1 MIGKIVI
8 GKDFYGVL
16 AYNEKKVREGVG
28 YVIDSNIEHSTSVEM
43 TQEFNLI
50 RELRPNLGKAVLH
63 VSLNLPHSDYL
74 DDKTFVSVGC
84 DYLMKM
90 GFDNNQFIMYRHTD
104 TEHEHIHIIANRVR
118 YSGRLTSDS
127 NIKRRNRKILDDL
140 EKKYGLTQIVGN
152 TNTQKSLTQKEIEKT
167 LRTGNVPIKLVLQ
180 DKIGSVVSRAADT
193 AQFITLLQKQNISPR
208 FNVSKTT
215 GRVSG
220 ISFKYQGVVYKG
232 STLGKKFSWNSIVKH
247 IAYEQTRDRPVI
259 LSANEKERGTH
270 NTGERNHGTTIRHEQ
285 RNNRTAQGTQDSSGE
300 SKGHLGKIEGDG
312 VVQPLVDET
321 EWNPFKL
328 ELMDDGIKKKRK
340 IKKKK
345 KGLNL

>member
-28 YVIDSNIEHSTSVEM
+28 YVIDSNIEHSTSVNM

-50 RELRPNLGKAVLH
+50 RELRPGLGKAVFH
-63 VSLNLPHSDYL
+63 VSLNLPYSDRL
-74 DDKTFVSVGC
+74 NDKEFTSFGC

-127 NIKRRNRKILDDL
+127 NINRRSRKVLDDL
-140 EKKYGLTQIVGN
+140 ERKYGLTQVLGK
-152 TNTQKSLTQKEIEKT
+152 TAADKSLSQKEIEKA
-167 LRTGNVPIKLVLQ
+167 LRTGNVPIKLILQ
-180 DKIGSVVSRAADT
+180 EKIGSAISRAT
-193 AQFITLLQKQNISPR
+193 NTTEFIRLLEGQNITPR

-232 STLGKKFSWNSIVKH
+232 STLGKRFSWNSIVKH
-247 IAYEQTRDRPVI
+247 IDYEQGRDRPVI
-259 LSANEKERGTH
+259 LSANGKERGTDQACE
-270 NTGERNHGTTIRHEQ
+270 GNHGTAIKPEPRSEGAAKGTEDP
-285 RNNRTAQGTQDSSGE
+285 AQQ
-300 SKGHLGKIEGDG
+300 SKGHLGEIKENG
-312 VVQPLVDET
+312 VVGPLVEES
-321 EWNPFKL
+321 EWNPFRL
-328 ELMDDGIKKKRK
+328 ELKDDDVRKKSKRKKKRK
-340 IKKKK
+340 GINK
-345 KGLNL
+345 

>member
-16 AYNEKKVREGVG
+16 AYNEKKVREEVG
-28 YVIDSNIEHSTSVEM
+28 YVIDSNIEHSTPVKM

-63 VSLNLPHSDYL
+63 VSLNLPHSDHL
-74 DDKTFVSVGC
+74 DDKEFASFGC

-90 GFDNNQFIMYRHTD
+90 GFENNQFIIYRHTD
-104 TEHEHIHIIANRVR
+104 TEHEHIHIVANRVR

-127 NIKRRNRKILDDL
+127 NIKRRSRKILDDL
-140 EKKYGLTQIVGN
+140 EKKYGLTQVVGKAN
-152 TNTQKSLTQKEIEKT
+152 SKKSLTQQEIEKT
-167 LRTGNVPIKLVLQ
+167 IRTGDLPVKLVLQ
-180 DKIGSVVSRAADT
+180 DKIGSAISRAT
-193 AQFITLLQKQNISPR
+193 NTTEFIALLKEHNISPR

-220 ISFKYQGVVYKG
+220 ISFRYQNVVYKG
-232 STLGKKFSWNSIVKH
+232 STLGKKFSWNSITKH
-247 IAYEQTRDRPVI
+247 IDYEQTRDRSVV

-270 NTGERNHGTTIRHEQ
+270 HSGERNDGTSIRPEP
-285 RNNRTAQGTQDSSGE
+285 RNNGGTKGIENPAKQ
-300 SKGHLGKIEGDG
+300 SKNNLEQIKGDG
-312 VVQPLVDET
+312 VVEPLAQEM

-328 ELMDDGIKKKRK
+328 ELLTDKTKKKSKRK
-340 IKKKK
+340 RKK
-345 KGLNL
+345 KGFIL

>member
-8 GKDFYGVL
+8 GQDFYGVL

-63 VSLNLPHSDYL
+63 VSLNLPHSDQL
-74 DDKTFVSVGC
+74 DDKEFASFGC
-84 DYLMKM
+84 DYLMKL

-104 TEHEHIHIIANRVR
+104 TEHEHIRIIANRVR

-127 NIKRRNRKILDDL
+127 NIKRRSREILNEL
-140 EKKYGLTQIVGN
+140 EKKYGLTQIVGK
-152 TNTQKSLTQKEIEKT
+152 TNTKKPLTQQEIEKT

-180 DKIGSVVSRAADT
+180 DRIGSAVSRARDT
-193 AQFITLLQKQNISPR
+193 EQFIELLEQQHISPR
-208 FNVSKTT
+208 FNISETT

-220 ISFKYQGVVYKG
+220 ISFRYQGVVYKG
-232 STLGKKFSWNSIVKH
+232 STLGKKFSWNSIKKH
-247 IAYEQTRDRPVI
+247 IDYEQTRDRSIV

-270 NTGERNHGTTIRHEQ
+270 PVGERNHGRSIGPRP
-285 RNNRTAQGTQDSSGE
+285 RNNGGTKGIENPAQQ
-300 SKGHLGKIEGDG
+300 SKGHLEQIKGEGVIE
-312 VVQPLVDET
+312 PLVQET
-321 EWNPFKL
+321 DWNPFKL
-328 ELMDDGIKKKRK
+328 ELLDDNNRKKSKRKKKRR
-340 IKKKK
+340 
-345 KGLNL
+345 GLGL

>member
-28 YVIDSNIEHSTSVEM
+28 YVIDSNIEHSTPVEM

-74 DDKTFVSVGC
+74 DDKTFVSFGC

-118 YSGRLTSDS
+118 YSGRITSDS
-127 NIKRRNRKILDDL
+127 NIKRRSRKIIDDL

-152 TNTQKSLTQKEIEKT
+152 ANTQKSLTQKEIEKT

-180 DKIGSVVSRAADT
+180 DKIGSVISRATDT
-193 AQFITLLQKQNISPR
+193 AQFITLLQQQNISPR

-215 GRVSG
+215 ERVSG

-247 IAYEQTRDRPVI
+247 IAYEQTRDRSVI
-259 LSANEKERGTH
+259 LSANEKERGAH
-270 NTGERNHGTTIRHEQ
+270 LTGERNNGTTIRHEQ
-285 RNNRTAQGTQDSSGE
+285 RNNRTAKGTENSSGE

-340 IKKKK
+340 RKKKK

>member
-8 GKDFYGVL
+8 GKDFYGVM

-28 YVIDSNIEHSTSVEM
+28 YVIDSNIEHSSSVNM

-50 RELRPNLGKAVLH
+50 RQLRPGLGKAVLH
-63 VSLNLPHSDYL
+63 VSLNLPYSDQL
-74 DDKTFVSVGC
+74 NDKEFASFGC
-84 DYLMKM
+84 DYLIGL

-118 YSGRLTSDS
+118 YSGRAVSDS
-127 NIKRRNRKILDDL
+127 NIKRRSREILNGL
-140 EKKYGLTQIVGN
+140 EKKYGLTQIVGS
-152 TNTQKSLTQKEIEKT
+152 TNTKKPLTQKEIEKT

-180 DKIGSVVSRAADT
+180 DKIGSVISESKDT
-193 AQFITLLQKQNISPR
+193 KEFITLLEGQHISPR
-208 FNVSKTT
+208 FNISKNT

-220 ISFKYQGVVYKG
+220 VSFKYQGVVYKG

-270 NTGERNHGTTIRHEQ
+270 HTGERNIGKTIRPGP
-285 RNNRTAQGTQDSSGE
+285 RNNRSTKGTQNSFE
-300 SKGHLGKIEGDG
+300 QSKGHLGKIEGDG
-312 VVQPLVDET
+312 VVRPLVEES
-321 EWNPFKL
+321 EWTPFKL
-328 ELMDDGIKKKRK
+328 ELIDDGIRKKSKR
-340 IKKKK
+340 KKKK
-345 KGLNL
+345 KGWNL